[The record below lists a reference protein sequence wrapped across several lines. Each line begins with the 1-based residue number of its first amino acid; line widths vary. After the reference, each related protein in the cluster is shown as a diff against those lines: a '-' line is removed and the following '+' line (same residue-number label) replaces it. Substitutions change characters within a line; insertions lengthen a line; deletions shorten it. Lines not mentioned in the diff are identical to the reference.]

1 MKSFLYS
8 SPYRPSRPSQRG
20 KIDVRPDV
28 CSTSRHH
35 QSGNPKFPSRFSTL
49 VTLLMVLLVSSL
61 VSASAIPDVS
71 HPLAHGMFLSRT
83 EVTLS
88 RESVTGD
95 HLDSHHVREGQSGYS
110 ITWVIESSLTDE
122 AATLPILV
130 APEEDTD
137 ELTSSHLH
145 ARSDASTDS
154 LPTAFDTSL
163 SNNFTAE
170 SCPKF
175 FNDFLSNS
183 TVTSCYPI
191 SLLLQDSTSF
201 FHTLTSA
208 TATSHVL
215 DLSCAASVDTC
226 TSIFNRLAT
235 NLLKDDACG
244 KDYKL
249 GNPLVANAYTGFIT
263 YEPVHRASCLKNPAT
278 NDYCFVDAATNA
290 SSPQDLDTYSIPAG
304 YPTDE
309 APWPTCNKCLQASL
323 DIFSHWAQVDGQPLT
338 TSYLPSAM
346 ALNRHCGDNF
356 ANVNITVGKKEETT
370 SGAWRLAAVDWRF
383 VGWTVALSL
392 GMSVL

>member
-1 MKSFLYS
+1 MKSFLSS
-8 SPYRPSRPSQRG
+8 SPYRPSRPSQPG
-20 KIDVRPDV
+20 ESDVRPDG

-35 QSGNPKFPSRFSTL
+35 QSRNPKLTSRFSTL

-61 VSASAIPDVS
+61 VSAAAIPDDS

-83 EVTLS
+83 EVD
-88 RESVTGD
+88 D
-95 HLDSHHVREGQSGYS
+95 HLDSHRAQEGQSRYGRNW
-110 ITWVIESSLTDE
+110 IIESSLTDE

-130 APEEDTD
+130 APEEDT
-137 ELTSSHLH
+137 EEHTSSHLH
-145 ARSDASTDS
+145 ARSDASTNS
-154 LPTAFDTSL
+154 LPTAFDTNL

-175 FNDFLSNS
+175 FNAFLSNS

-191 SLLLQDSTSF
+191 SLLLHDSTSF

-249 GNPLVANAYTGFIT
+249 GNPLVASAYTGFMT
-263 YEPVHRASCLKNPAT
+263 YEPVYRASCLKNPAT

-304 YPTDE
+304 YPTDD
-309 APWPTCNKCLQASL
+309 APWPTCNKCLQASM
-323 DIFSHWAQVDGQPLT
+323 DIFSRWAQVDGQPLT

-346 ALNRHCGDNF
+346 ALNRHCGPNF
-356 ANVNITVGKKEETT
+356 ANVNITVGEKAKTT
-370 SGAWRLAAVDWRF
+370 SGAWGPAAVDWRL

-392 GMSVL
+392 GMSLL

>member
-1 MKSFLYS
+1 MKSFLHP
-8 SPYRPSRPSQRG
+8 SPYRPSRPSQWG
-20 KIDVRPDV
+20 ETMGPDV

-35 QSGNPKFPSRFSTL
+35 QSGNSKRTSRFSTL
-49 VTLLMVLLVSSL
+49 ITLLMVLLLSSL
-61 VSASAIPDVS
+61 VSAAAIPDDS
-71 HPLAHGMFLSRT
+71 RPLTHGVFSSRT
-83 EVTLS
+83 GAS
-88 RESVTGD
+88 PSGQSVTGD
-95 HLDSHHVREGQSGYS
+95 HLDSGQSRYGK
-110 ITWVIESSLTDE
+110 IWVIESSLADE

-130 APEEDTD
+130 AAEEDVD
-137 ELTSSHLH
+137 EHTSSHLH
-145 ARSDASTDS
+145 ARYDPSTDS
-154 LPTAFDTSL
+154 LPTPFDTNL
-163 SNNFTAE
+163 SSNFTAE

-191 SLLLQDSTSF
+191 SLLLHDSTSF

-263 YEPVHRASCLKNPAT
+263 YEPVYRAACLKNPAT

-290 SSPQDLDTYSIPAG
+290 SSPQNLDTYSIPAG

-309 APWPTCNKCLQASL
+309 APWPTCNECLQASM
-323 DIFSHWAQVDGQPLT
+323 DIFSRWAQVDGQPLT
-338 TSYLPSAM
+338 ASYLPSAL

-356 ANVNITVGKKEETT
+356 ANVNITVGEKAKTT
-370 SGAWRLAAVDWRF
+370 SGAWKPAAVDWRL
-383 VGWTVALSL
+383 VGWTGALSL
-392 GMSVL
+392 GMSLL

>member
-1 MKSFLYS
+1 MKSFLQS
-8 SPYRPSRPSQRG
+8 SPYRPRRPSQWG
-20 KIDVRPDV
+20 ESVRPDV
-28 CSTSRHH
+28 CSTSRHRR
-35 QSGNPKFPSRFSTL
+35 SGNSRTTL
-49 VTLLMVLLVSSL
+49 VTVLMVLLLPSL
-61 VSASAIPDVS
+61 VSAAAILDDS

-83 EVTLS
+83 EAS
-88 RESVTGD
+88 PSGQSVTGE
-95 HLDSHHVREGQSGYS
+95 HLDSGQSRYGK
-110 ITWVIESSLTDE
+110 TWVIESSLADE

-130 APEEDTD
+130 ATEEDVD
-137 ELTSSHLH
+137 ERTPSHLH
-145 ARSDASTDS
+145 TRADPSTDS
-154 LPTAFDTSL
+154 LPTPFDTSL
-163 SNNFTAE
+163 SNNFTAD

-183 TVTSCYPI
+183 TVTSCYSI
-191 SLLLQDSTSF
+191 SLLLHDSTSF

-249 GNPLVANAYTGFIT
+249 GNPLVASAYTGFIT
-263 YEPVHRASCLKNPAT
+263 YEPVYRATCLKNPDT

-290 SSPQDLDTYSIPAG
+290 SSPQNLDTYSIPAG

-309 APWPTCNKCLQASL
+309 APWPTCNECLQASM
-323 DIFSHWAQVDGQPLT
+323 DIFSRWAQVDGQPLT
-338 TSYLPSAM
+338 SSYLPSAL

-356 ANVNITVGKKEETT
+356 ANVNITVGEKAKTT
-370 SGAWRLAAVDWRF
+370 SGAWRPSAVDWRLI
-383 VGWTVALSL
+383 GWTVALSL
-392 GMSVL
+392 GMSLL